1 MDRDTIIVS
10 ADFEEGCVGVCPDE
24 FFTFFVIIISILYDF
39 TYCFV
44 WPNSYSCFLLHSSYK
59 YMTLV
64 ISLFSVS
71 VFANV
76 TFVL

>member
-39 TYCFV
+39 TTVLYGRIRI
-44 WPNSYSCFLLHSSYK
+44 P
-59 YMTLV
+59 
-64 ISLFSVS
+64 
-71 VFANV
+71 VFCYIRLIN
-76 TFVL
+76 T